1 MHKIHIPVLLKESI
15 DSLNVKPDSFYIDC
29 TLGDGGHS
37 VTILE
42 KLSQEGLLLSL
53 DHDQNAIDFVNE
65 YHKKLRTQKNW
76 VVRKGNFKDIEM
88 FVKDLGRNP
97 SGIIM
102 DLGLSSRQLEQS
114 HNRGF
119 SYNEEQETLDMRM
132 DQELGVTALDLLKV
146 LPEKEL
152 TYLFRTYGEEKHSKR
167 IAREIKENIDDI
179 KTVGDL
185 TRLIYKVVPVNSN
198 KNPSRRVFQ
207 ALRIVVNDELNNLKT
222 GLEKSFEI
230 LQEEGRLSVISF
242 HSLEDRIVKNYFLE
256 KQGSGEGEMLFKS
269 HIAPTDDE
277 KKHNPRSASAKL
289 RVLIK
294 KPEDEETTQNN

>member
-15 DSLNVKPDSFYIDC
+15 ESLNIDPDSFYIDC

-37 VTILE
+37 IEILN
-42 KLSQEGLLLSL
+42 KLSPKGLLLSL
-53 DHDQNAIDFVNE
+53 DHDQNAIDFVKRYYEEESRKENWDIRKE
-65 YHKKLRTQKNW
+65 NFKNIQELT
-76 VVRKGNFKDIEM
+76 KDIERRPM
-88 FVKDLGRNP
+88 
-97 SGIIM
+97 GILM
-102 DLGLSSRQLEQS
+102 DLGLSSRQLEES

-119 SYNEEQETLDMRM
+119 SYNEPTESLDMRM
-132 DQELGVTALDLLKV
+132 DQELGVSAFDLLNA

-152 TYLFRTYGEEKHSKR
+152 TRLFRTYGEEKYSNR
-167 IAREIKENIDDI
+167 IAKVIKENISNI

-185 TRLIYKVVPVNSN
+185 TRLIYKVVPVNSI

-222 GLEKSFEI
+222 GLERSFEI
-230 LQEEGRLSVISF
+230 LQEGGRISVISF

-256 KQGSGEGEMLFKS
+256 KQGSGEGEVLFKS
-269 HIAPTDDE
+269 QIAPTDDE

-289 RVLIK
+289 RTLIK
-294 KPEDEETTQNN
+294 QN